1 MTIGTGE
8 ATAPKHKLKPP
19 RPPYLASCSG
29 PGNPV
34 CCDPDG
40 CRELGCVRQFERLGE
55 VCDRCGIRIRPE
67 GGHLCGSCGRD
78 I

>member
-1 MTIGTGE
+1 MTIGTQMGE

-34 CCDPDG
+34 CCDPEG
-40 CRELGCVRQFERLGE
+40 CRELGCVRQFERAYAATPNE
-55 VCDRCGIRIRPE
+55 
-67 GGHLCGSCGRD
+67 S
-78 I
+78 